1 MKRHISFIIV
11 HCSAVRPGQRSSAK
25 DIDRW
30 HRDKGWNGIGYHYV
44 VRRDGSME
52 PGRPIEE
59 VGAHCVGHN
68 SHSIGICYEGGL
80 DEHGEEADTRTP
92 EQKRALRKLLEELHG
107 RFPKALI
114 VGHHDL
120 NPGKKCPCYDVV
132 SEYIDLE
139 PKV

>member
-1 MKRHISFIIV
+1 MRIITLLIV

-92 EQKRALRKLLEELHG
+92 EQKRVLRKLLEELHG